1 MNGGMYGSQ
10 PMGMQRYG
18 QQLGQQYGQQ
28 GWSNPYWRPQPAQQ
42 TQVPQQA
49 QTGIGGRPISQPP
62 PIVNQYIAAQQAMAA
77 LAQQQTAA
85 NQANMQQGYQDSYG
99 GV

>member
-1 MNGGMYGSQ
+1 M
-10 PMGMQRYG
+10 
-18 QQLGQQYGQQ
+18 
-28 GWSNPYWRPQPAQQ
+28 QQ
-42 TQVPQQA
+42 TQIPQQA

-62 PIVNQYIAAQQAMAA
+62 PMVNQYIAAQQALAA

-85 NQANMQQGYQDSYG
+85 NQANMRQGYEESFG